1 MPGNFLTQPDADFT
15 GSMDQVYF
23 TSLWTA
29 RAAARR
35 LLLSPPASSSSSS
48 TIPPKLVFTASILSF
63 MSFAGYSSYAPAK
76 YALRGLADSL
86 RNELQWL
93 GVDVHTFFPTGIRSP
108 GFEVEEARKPE
119 ICKTVEGSDLP
130 ISPMQCAQHLLAGAS
145 SSRVALQAG
154 HSLFNADDLLRE
166 PTPPPGVEK
175 GRYNITYDLAASIFR
190 ASSRGLA
197 PYNNVPYDL
206 LLAFIGSVRRPS
218 LTALCC
224 RHRYDC
230 LLTRAPPVVPRLRP
244 AVRRPHLA
252 QVGRR
257 AGPQAQD
264 SARAREPGRPRRTR
278 SHGGGIV
285 KKRSS
290 SCARAR

>member
-1 MPGNFLTQPDADFT
+1 MPGNFLTQSDADFT

-35 LLLSPPASSSSSS
+35 LLLSPPTSSSSSS
-48 TIPPKLVFTASILSF
+48 SIPPKLVFTASILSF

-145 SSRVALQAG
+145 SSRRLALQAG
-154 HSLFNADDLLRE
+154 HSTALTTSCANPPLRQASRRAA
-166 PTPPPGVEK
+166 TTSRTTSPPPSSGPH
-175 GRYNITYDLAASIFR
+175 RAAS
-190 ASSRGLA
+190 
-197 PYNNVPYDL
+197 
-206 LLAFIGSVRRPS
+206 
-218 LTALCC
+218 
-224 RHRYDC
+224 
-230 LLTRAPPVVPRLRP
+230 
-244 AVRRPHLA
+244 
-252 QVGRR
+252 
-257 AGPQAQD
+257 
-264 SARAREPGRPRRTR
+264 RRTTTSPTIFCLR
-278 SHGGGIV
+278 S
-285 KKRSS
+285 
-290 SCARAR
+290 